1 MGEICAIRM
10 FGPSDCFQR
19 SQFASSSIRVPRRL
33 QSLATAPLVGP
44 GSSMRRGKAPPSA
57 SMPKD
62 RRGTCAWRVTPHLPC
77 CCMTS
82 LCAPQ
87 NCTTDTS
94 EFEFSTRTR
103 PGLDGAAFYTTPPA
117 WFTTAPANS
126 WRQRARHSLRRFGP
140 ASGELKGASDV
151 TRGSSRCQGQTTG
164 LNFHVKQP

>member
-87 NCTTDTS
+87 NCTTDMS

-103 PGLDGAAFYTTPPA
+103 PG
-117 WFTTAPANS
+117 PANS